1 MIKSYEYGLSRIIMF
16 FAIVFMLTG
25 CGAAQGTQEIQQ
37 ETQQETQETQQAV
50 QATQATESSGPWRY
64 RVPA

>member
-16 FAIVFMLTG
+16 FAIVFTLTG

-37 ETQQETQETQQAV
+37 ETQQV
-50 QATQATESSGPWRY
+50 GSYGI
-64 RVPA
+64 